1 MKCSA
6 KFYGMQVSMTRQ
18 YGDFKKLIFT
28 TITHDNKKN
37 WSKNCRLHIIRES
50 QRERKKCE
58 NKYNHDN

>member
-28 TITHDNKKN
+28 TITHDNKKIGV
-37 WSKNCRLHIIRES
+37 RIADYI
-50 QRERKKCE
+50 
-58 NKYNHDN
+58 